1 MGYRII
7 SSDSHADAP
16 RDVYL
21 QNVPAKFHEGIPHVA
36 KADDGKDYLWVRGQ
50 KVLTM
55 ENLKDGRE
63 GGAWQKVREFDMQD
77 PDGWK
82 PERRLEHMDRDQ
94 TVAEVI
100 QGGATWALFDPDPEL
115 QLAVCKVWNDWAMD
129 VYKPYHSRI
138 RPSATLPIK
147 DIDAA
152 CKEAQ
157 RLAAMGY
164 TNVQMPIYPIER
176 SYRRREYDPLWAVLQ
191 ETGLT
196 VNLHIRS
203 GTRKSTPFSAGRVHN
218 YCVDCT
224 DGIITASE
232 LCSTGVLER
241 FPKLK
246 FVFLEVGGG
255 WGSWLMHT
263 MDGIYHA
270 HPETSITLKKK
281 PSEYFKQSIFCS
293 IMMDSVAMK
302 MIDTLPADNLVFST
316 DYPHPE
322 GTWPESQRR
331 VGLQVQGWNEDDIAK
346 FTHRNAERLYGFPAV
361 TPSTQELLNA
371 AAR

>member
-1 MGYRII
+1 MTYQII

-16 RDVYL
+16 PEVYFE
-21 QNVPAKFHEGIPHVA
+21 NVPKEFHEGIPHTVTEA
-36 KADDGKDYLWVRGQ
+36 DGKTYLMVRGQ

-55 ENLKDGRE
+55 EALPAGRPGGPWQEVRGGQWCE
-63 GGAWQKVREFDMQD
+63 GEGDWE
-77 PDGWK
+77 
-82 PERRLEHMDRDQ
+82 PEKRIAHMDRDQ
-94 TVAEVI
+94 TLAEVI

-115 QLAVCKVWNDWAMD
+115 QMAVCKVWNDWAMS
-129 VYKPYHSRI
+129 VYKPYQTRI
-138 RPSATLPIK
+138 QPSATLPIK
-147 DIDAA
+147 NIPAA
-152 CKEAQ
+152 IAEAK

-164 TNVQMPIYPIER
+164 TNVQMPIYPIEK
-176 SYRRREYDPLWAVLQ
+176 SYRHRDYDPLWAVLQ

-224 DGIITASE
+224 DGIVTTSE

-241 FPKLK
+241 FPGLK
-246 FVFLEVGGG
+246 FVTLEVGAG
-255 WGSWLMHT
+255 WAAWLMHT

-270 HPETSITLKKK
+270 HPETSITLKKL

-293 IMMDSVAMK
+293 IMMDTVAMK
-302 MIDTLPADNLVFST
+302 NIDTLPADNLVFST

-331 VGLQVQGWNEDDIAK
+331 VGLQVAGWNAEDIEK
-346 FTHRNAERLYGFPAV
+346 FTHKNAERLYGFP
-361 TPSTQELLNA
+361 PA
-371 AAR
+371 AEILKTVSAA